1 MLNIGTFSPL
11 DSTSLLSL
19 NKTFFSSTNSLFTF
33 TSKNASFSSY
43 SYPQHTHLTFNRS
56 DNGLLLLRASAL
68 NNRRRKVGTD
78 IVEMDGSDFDD
89 DEDDDDEGMFL
100 PFGEMKR
107 WLESKPR
114 GFGEGKAYDTSV
126 EEKLLEEM
134 EQSRQAQIANINK
147 LKNNPV
153 SISPKKLDGS
163 NKASEVIPSSIRV
176 RLINLPK
183 KKNIH
188 RDLKSAFEG
197 VPGITNIS
205 PAVSGNKKTKDPI
218 CKGFAFVDF
227 KSEEDATRFVQ
238 IFSRQSISFGKIQK
252 QIKCELMN
260 SNSSNDVHEHS
271 VDSPSSDTELKVAD
285 LEDDPDA
292 DLAVDDEDSLDSWM
306 EAASDASDPD
316 DELDLAELEDMRE
329 NLELVSVSELTDD
342 DIVKRCAKSATDSS
356 SSNNQKKIRNIEKKL
371 IAKGKVKK
379 VPKLNVPGSAKR
391 LRVKEKA
398 VLTDVFS
405 KYAAKASLTS
415 KEGS

>member
-1 MLNIGTFSPL
+1 
-11 DSTSLLSL
+11 
-19 NKTFFSSTNSLFTF
+19 
-33 TSKNASFSSY
+33 
-43 SYPQHTHLTFNRS
+43 
-56 DNGLLLLRASAL
+56 
-68 NNRRRKVGTD
+68 
-78 IVEMDGSDFDD
+78 MDGSDFDD
-89 DEDDDDEGMFL
+89 DEDDDDEGIFL

-163 NKASEVIPSSIRV
+163 NKASEVIPSGIRV